1 MVELKGKTAV
11 VTGGASGIGLAMA
24 RRFGAEGMRVV
35 LADIDANALQA
46 AAEELRGVAEVE
58 AVVTDVAQAA
68 SVDALAAR
76 ALERFGAVHVVCNNA
91 GVGSPPG
98 PVWERTLDDWNWV
111 LNVNLWGVIHG
122 IRAFVPI
129 LLRQNEE
136 AHIVNTASVAGL
148 ITPSNLA
155 VYNVTK
161 HAVVALTESLA
172 VDLGPDSPIG
182 VSVLCPAFVRTRI
195 MDSERNRPAEFAAG
209 RGAVS
214 RDALEWAAQFA
225 AMIETGID
233 PAEVAGRVVDGIRAR
248 RLHLFT
254 HPEFEAA
261 VEQRLDAIRAD
272 YRAISVKQEIG

>member
-24 RRFGAEGMRVV
+24 RRFGTEGMRVV
-35 LADIDANALQA
+35 LADIDARALQDS
-46 AAEELRGVAEVE
+46 AESLRDVAEVE
-58 AVVTDVAQAA
+58 AVQTDVAQAA
-68 SVDALAAR
+68 SVEALAAR

-122 IRAFVPI
+122 IRTFVPI
-129 LLRQNEE
+129 LLRQQEQG
-136 AHIVNTASVAGL
+136 HIVNTASIAGL
-148 ITPSNLA
+148 ITPGNLA

-195 MDSERNRPAEFAAG
+195 MESERNRPAEFAGG

-214 RDALEWAAQFA
+214 RGALEWASQFA
-225 AMIETGID
+225 AMIDAGID
-233 PAEVAGRVVDGIRAR
+233 PAEVAGRVVDGIHAR
-248 RLHLFT
+248 RLHIFT
-254 HPEFEAA
+254 HPDYEAA
-261 VEQRLDAIRAD
+261 VEQRMEGIRAD
-272 YRAISVKQEIG
+272 YRAISGG